1 MEQPLFTIKEVCQLL
16 RISRPTVYE
25 LIKAGRIKRVY
36 VGKASP
42 RITRE
47 SLERYLESLKQPEA
61 SEPEPRKGL
70 GSVLERF
77 GLRMG

>member
-1 MEQPLFTIKEVCQLL
+1 MEQPLFTIKEVCELL
-16 RISRPTVYE
+16 RVSRPTVYA
-25 LIKAGRIKRVY
+25 LIQSGRIQRVY

-47 SLERYLESLKQPEA
+47 SLERYLETLKQPEA
-61 SEPEPRKGL
+61 RQSETKKGL